1 MRLPCVLTAIAAL
14 AAFTAA
20 ACRDL
25 PELGTCGNGI
35 AEESNGEACDD
46 EGESETCTATCEL
59 KCMSTAVDARYVDVA
74 TAATPVPGAAPVFC
88 PGNEY
93 RCGTDLI
100 CRAPSGFYAPLG
112 PALPF
117 DISAAPTTGDVDN
130 DGLPDLV
137 GTNPGRIY
145 IRFAS
150 TIGTPLGE
158 VVIQEA
164 PSSDGPPVIFDPRP
178 ATQSAIR
185 SELLFAVPTEGIA
198 LLQSDDERFA
208 PEPEVPIALQ
218 GDNAIGLV
226 VRDPDLVK
234 RHGDVVVAVEVASPT
249 PEIAVGRAR
258 VPAPDG
264 SDAIAEQALA
274 ACTGAAAGAW
284 RLVDAEAAGDR
295 RSFVVVTQ
303 RDGAG
308 AEPWHVCRY
317 THAGGSWADAQ
328 HDYLLEAPI
337 REASLAN
344 LDGDEC
350 LELVLRSD
358 ARLLVVDA
366 AGPACSFAP
375 AAAPL
380 PFAGELGP
388 LLAAGP
394 ILAGGVDEL
403 VLAKGVYRACSAIDD
418 CGASAPGTFVLAAQP
433 TSTDWAAAVVVD
445 LNRDGFLDVVA
456 GREGQVDVDIVRG
469 GVTPNVY
476 RASTAGPV
484 RSLVAGDFDGDR
496 LGDVAMAEG
505 SPMGT
510 DRILVLFGSQEATV
524 GEPRAMSGPNGV
536 GGRVRLDRFSEMR
549 WLPSSRGADG
559 IDDLAIV
566 RPGTPTRAGFM
577 LGDAARLMTTPRLPP
592 TAVERVPLAGV
603 AAGAFRTGEVE
614 LLAFS
619 GERALFYNAANLM
632 NARWSSPSM
641 PGPELQHPV
650 AALRDGPRPSRG
662 AALEVASGNKLVV
675 FSVRGGN
682 AMGVVNVIEPAC
694 EVRTTGMFLG
704 ELRGID
710 VDGDGVDEVAA
721 VSDNGGPDSRR
732 LQIFGAGCQER
743 LADELA
749 GCVDV
754 ARTGRGLVALCR
766 LGPDPT
772 GDPNRGPARGVFS
785 IKDRRELMDSFVV
798 GDARFATPGDYDGD
812 GVIDVAISLH
822 RVDEVV
828 IHLLRQCPAHDT
840 RGCPLPA
847 SRAGGGVAAFGR
859 F

>member
-1 MRLPCVLTAIAAL
+1 MRRSCALTALAAL
-14 AAFTAA
+14 AAIAAA

-25 PELGTCGNGI
+25 PDLGTCGNGI
-35 AEESNGEACDD
+35 AEASNGEACDD

-59 KCMSTAVDARYVDVA
+59 KCMRSAVGARYVEVP
-74 TAATPVPGAAPVFC
+74 TAATPVLGAAPVFC
-88 PGNEY
+88 PGAEY

-100 CRAPSGFYAPLG
+100 CRAPSGLYAPLG
-112 PALPF
+112 QALPF
-117 DISAAPTTGDVDN
+117 DIGAAPTTGDVDN

-137 GTNPGRIY
+137 GTSRGNIY
-145 IRFAS
+145 LRFAS
-150 TIGTPLGE
+150 TVGAPLGE

-178 ATQSAIR
+178 ATQNAIR

-226 VRDPDLVK
+226 VRDPDPVK
-234 RHGDVVVAVEVASPT
+234 RLDDVVIAVAVASPT

-264 SDAIAEQALA
+264 SDAIAEEALA
-274 ACTGAAAGAW
+274 RCTAAAAGAW

-303 RDGAG
+303 RTGAG

-317 THAGGSWADAQ
+317 THAGGSWTDAQ
-328 HDYLLEAPI
+328 HGYLPEAPI
-337 REASLAN
+337 REVSLAN

-358 ARLLVVDA
+358 AGLLAVDA

-380 PFAGELGP
+380 PLAGALGP

-394 ILAGGVDEL
+394 IFAGGVDEL
-403 VLAKGVYRACSAIDD
+403 VLANGVYRACTLDD

-456 GREGQVDVDIVRG
+456 GREAQADVDVVRG
-469 GVTPNVY
+469 GATPNVY
-476 RASTAGPV
+476 RVSTSGPI

-505 SPMGT
+505 SPMGS
-510 DRILVLFGSQEATV
+510 DRILVLFGSQEGTV
-524 GEPRAMSGPNGV
+524 GVPRAMSGPNGV
-536 GGRVRLDRFSEMR
+536 GGRVRLDRFAEMR

-577 LGDAARLMTTPRLPP
+577 LGDAAR
-592 TAVERVPLAGV
+592 
-603 AAGAFRTGEVE
+603 
-614 LLAFS
+614 
-619 GERALFYNAANLM
+619 
-632 NARWSSPSM
+632 
-641 PGPELQHPV
+641 
-650 AALRDGPRPSRG
+650 RG
-662 AALEVASGNKLVV
+662 
-675 FSVRGGN
+675 
-682 AMGVVNVIEPAC
+682 
-694 EVRTTGMFLG
+694 
-704 ELRGID
+704 
-710 VDGDGVDEVAA
+710 
-721 VSDNGGPDSRR
+721 
-732 LQIFGAGCQER
+732 
-743 LADELA
+743 
-749 GCVDV
+749 
-754 ARTGRGLVALCR
+754 
-766 LGPDPT
+766 
-772 GDPNRGPARGVFS
+772 
-785 IKDRRELMDSFVV
+785 
-798 GDARFATPGDYDGD
+798 
-812 GVIDVAISLH
+812 
-822 RVDEVV
+822 
-828 IHLLRQCPAHDT
+828 
-840 RGCPLPA
+840 
-847 SRAGGGVAAFGR
+847 
-859 F
+859 